1 MKEFLK
7 TNTVTYNLMSF
18 TGFKSILIFS
28 LLMDGPKSY
37 QDLQDIFL
45 NHEYLREDISID
57 TLRIY
62 LNSLREMGCDIK
74 RIYDNNI
81 AKYYISEH
89 PFKLNITEAQ
99 VKAIVKVYKTISKSI
114 DVNDLMSLQKFFD
127 RMAQTITND
136 DLKVKLKS
144 VSPLNNIKMDLL
156 EELKIHAQN
165 NNEITIYYNSLNS
178 GRKNITIAVDKLSV
192 GNGRLYV
199 CGINSEYQNYSSFL
213 VSRICKIVSVNLENR
228 TLEIPD
234 IVAGYEYKKDSNIK
248 PELFDNEKIIS
259 EDKDKYIIEMTSKN
273 KFEIIQRIMSH
284 TSKCKVLYPENIK
297 EEIIMNLRKMKE
309 GYIDKQQ

>member
-37 QDLQDIFL
+37 QDLQNIFL
-45 NHEYLREDISID
+45 NHEYLREEISND

-62 LNSLREMGCDIK
+62 LNSLREIGCDIK
-74 RIYDNNI
+74 RTYKNNI

-99 VKAIVKVYKTISKSI
+99 VKAIVKIYKTISKSI

-127 RMAQTITND
+127 KMAQTITNEE
-136 DLKVKLKS
+136 LKTKLKS
-144 VSPLNNIKMDLL
+144 VSPLNNIKMDLI
-156 EELKIHAQN
+156 EELKFHAQN
-165 NNEITIYYNSLNS
+165 NNEITICYDSLS
-178 GRKNITIAVDKLSV
+178 SKKHKNITILVDKLSV
-192 GNGRLYV
+192 SNGRLYV
-199 CGINSEYQNYSSFL
+199 CGINSEYKNYSSFL
-213 VSRICKIVSVNLENR
+213 VKRIEEIVNVNLENR
-228 TLEIPD
+228 TLTIPD
-234 IVAGYEYKKDSNIK
+234 IVAGYEYKKESKVK
-248 PELFDNEKIIS
+248 PDLFKNEKIIS
-259 EDKDKYIIEMTSKN
+259 EDNDKYIIEITSKN

-309 GYIDKQQ
+309 GYID